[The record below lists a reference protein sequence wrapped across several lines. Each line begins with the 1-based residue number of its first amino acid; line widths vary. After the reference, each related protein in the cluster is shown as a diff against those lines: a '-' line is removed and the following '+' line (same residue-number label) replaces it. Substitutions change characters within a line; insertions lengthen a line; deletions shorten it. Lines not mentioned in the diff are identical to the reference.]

1 MRDSSKTTKAQTP
14 LQKFKQLTIAHPLW
28 TNTYEN
34 LLQEVREPGDAAI
47 IFVLGPTGVGKTTE
61 LLQLYADILREES
74 DKMQEDKGYIP
85 IIKAEAR
92 ATATGKFAIRTF
104 YQDLLMQLREP
115 LINKKTDF
123 SKEGSKE
130 KQTRP
135 SGNVDDLRIATEL
148 ALENRKVNI
157 VLIDEGQHMTK
168 VKSSKKLDEVLDCI
182 KSLSNITGVL
192 YVIFGTY
199 ELSITRNLSAQLI
212 RRSIDIHFPRYRYE
226 NKEDMKN
233 FVSIIANFQN
243 RMPTPETPDLVKHW
257 KYLYTCSV
265 GCVGILKRWMDK
277 ALSLALRKKD
287 KTVNIEHFKKTQK
300 TVDQLIKIAKE
311 ASDGEQE
318 FFKPNQDL
326 GEVEEL
332 LGVTKKR
339 VETQKETEEKKAV
352 AATAEQKPFVRKAV
366 RDAVG

>member
-1 MRDSSKTTKAQTP
+1 MRDSSRTIKAQTP
-14 LQKFKQLTIAHPLW
+14 LEKFKQLTIAHPLW
-28 TNTYEN
+28 TSTYEN
-34 LLQEVREPGDAAI
+34 LLQEVREPGDAAM
-47 IFVLGPTGVGKTTE
+47 IFFVGPTGVGKTTE
-61 LLQLYADILREES
+61 LKQLYADILREES
-74 DKMQEDKGYIP
+74 DKMREDKGYIP
-85 IIKAEAR
+85 IIKVEAR

-104 YQDLLMQLREP
+104 YQDLLIQLREP

-123 SKEGSKE
+123 SKEESKE

-135 SGNVDDLRIATEL
+135 SGYVNDLRIATEQ

-168 VKSSKKLDEVLDCI
+168 VKSSKKLDEVLDSI
-182 KSLSNITGVL
+182 KSLSNMTGVL

-199 ELSITRNLSAQLI
+199 ELSLTRNLSAQLI
-212 RRSIDIHFPRYRYE
+212 RRSVDIHFPRYRYE
-226 NKEDMKN
+226 NKEDMEN
-233 FVSIIANFQN
+233 FASIIAHFQN
-243 RMPTPETPDLVKHW
+243 KMPTPETPDLVKHW
-257 KYLYTCSV
+257 KYLYTCSM

-300 TVDQLIKIAKE
+300 TVEQLKKIAKE
-311 ASDGEQE
+311 ALEGELE
-318 FFKPNQDL
+318 FLGTNQDL

-332 LGVTKKR
+332 LGVSKKRAETKK
-339 VETQKETEEKKAV
+339 EMEEKKVA
-352 AATAEQKPFVRKAV
+352 AATAEQKPFVRNPV